1 MKMPT
6 SPIARPIGEKLTV
19 PCNPPIGFSLN
30 VGRQRNRVVWLVQY
44 DSGTQTPMRHVV
56 IIGSNGQLG
65 TDLQPACATSR
76 HAADHAQIDVS
87 DFGKRAVLL
96 L

>member
-1 MKMPT
+1 
-6 SPIARPIGEKLTV
+6 
-19 PCNPPIGFSLN
+19 
-30 VGRQRNRVVWLVQY
+30 
-44 DSGTQTPMRHVV
+44 MRHVV